1 MRPPLCSAGHV
12 TPSAVRDPPLSYR
25 SWPPVAPT
33 DPPRCTR
40 APQNRSSPRDTP
52 SPPAAAPAFRATRRS
67 RTPPRDTRAPLASVL
82 PAELTALARHRLPG
96 ARFATA
102 TTLLPALSRGTRHR
116 RRLSRGSLRPG
127 QRLPLLAGTRD
138 HYAGDETPLLPQRF
152 CTGPHAPLV
161 RHVRFSDPLPLTH
174 GCDTVSPAGV
184 AGHCTPPS
192 SMASHSAAAE
202 MSRCVHAYC
211 TRASPRPTLPPP
223 NRRASPLR

>member
-40 APQNRSSPRDTP
+40 APQNRSSPRTRHLHP
-52 SPPAAAPAFRATRRS
+52 LQRRAFRATRRS

-96 ARFATA
+96 ARFAAA

-116 RRLSRGSLRPG
+116 RRLSRRESPG
-127 QRLPLLAGTRD
+127 QVND
-138 HYAGDETPLLPQRF
+138 
-152 CTGPHAPLV
+152 
-161 RHVRFSDPLPLTH
+161 
-174 GCDTVSPAGV
+174 
-184 AGHCTPPS
+184 
-192 SMASHSAAAE
+192 
-202 MSRCVHAYC
+202 SRCSLGHVTTTLETKRLSYRRGSARDPTRRSSDTC
-211 TRASPRPTLPPP
+211 GSATRCRSRTAATPSRPRASPATA
-223 NRRASPLR
+223 RRPLRWLRTRRPLK